1 MTVDGGDHEVGQ
13 SDAELL
19 AIHVDQLYTLTEG
32 GRIGPEHGPDRSP
45 GPRLYLGGCDVG
57 NVARIGHEVGDETA
71 RALEALV
78 VDEPP
83 LRDRDSTPIHLDG
96 YIELLAGEAPVEEQS
111 LGLVYQLPNDL
122 GYEHDV
128 ALIASGTP
136 EGDRLLAGIADGGM
150 PRAMVEVGFLSLDH
164 FWPPWCVALHEGE
177 IASIAFAVRT
187 GAAAAEIGLN
197 TMPAFR
203 GRGFGPAA
211 TAGWTSHSSLRG
223 LVLFYSTERTNLAS
237 QRVAGRLG
245 LRFIGASLR
254 LR

>member
-1 MTVDGGDHEVGQ
+1 MTVIGGDHEVDE

-45 GPRLYLGGCDVG
+45 GPRLYLGGCDTG

-71 RALEALV
+71 RAIEALV
-78 VDEPP
+78 AGEPP
-83 LRDRDSTPIHLDG
+83 LRDPDSTPIHLDG
-96 YIELLAGEAPVEEQS
+96 YIELLSREAPVEEQS
-111 LGLVYQLPNDL
+111 SGLVYRLPNDL

-128 ALIASGTP
+128 ALVSSGTP
-136 EGDRLLAGIADGGM
+136 EGDRLLAVIADRGM

-187 GAAAAEIGLN
+187 GAAAAEIGLT

-211 TAGWTSHSSLRG
+211 TAGWTSHPSLRG
-223 LVLFYSTERTNLAS
+223 LALFYSTDRTNLAS
-237 QRVAGRLG
+237 QRVAERLG